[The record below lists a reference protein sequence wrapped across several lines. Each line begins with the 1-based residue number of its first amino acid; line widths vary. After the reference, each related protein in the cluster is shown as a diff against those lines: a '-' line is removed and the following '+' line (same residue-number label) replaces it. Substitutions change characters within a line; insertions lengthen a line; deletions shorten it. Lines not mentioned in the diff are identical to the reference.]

1 MKPEFKVGLS
11 AELVETSTEAQ
22 GVRHLGEGV
31 PAFYSTPS
39 MIALMERTSIELL
52 KPYLEDGEGSVGV
65 KVNIK
70 HFAATEIGA
79 KVRAKSTLQA
89 INGRRCVFAV
99 EAFNEKGKIGDGTH
113 ERTIITIMKFAGKS

>member
-11 AELVETSTEAQ
+11 AELAETSTEAQ

-31 PAFYSTPS
+31 PAFYSTPA

-52 KPYLEDGEGSVGV
+52 KPYLEEGEGSVGV

-70 HFAATEIGA
+70 HFASTQIGA

-89 INGRRCVFAV
+89 INDRRCVFAV
-99 EAFNEKGKIGDGTH
+99 EAFNEKGKIGEGTH
-113 ERTIITIMKFAGKS
+113 ERTIITIKKFSGQS

>member
-1 MKPEFKVGLS
+1 MKAELKVGLS
-11 AELVETSTEAQ
+11 AELTEISTEAQ

-39 MIALMERTSIELL
+39 MIALMERTSLELL

-70 HFAATEIGA
+70 HFGATEIGA
-79 KVRAKSTLQA
+79 EVRAKSTLQA

-113 ERTIITIMKFAGKS
+113 ERTIITVRKFAGQS

>member
-1 MKPEFKVGLS
+1 MKEEFKVGLS

-79 KVRAKSTLQA
+79 KIRAKSTLQA
-89 INGRRCVFAV
+89 INDRRCVFAV
-99 EAFNEKGKIGDGTH
+99 EASNEKGKIGDGTH
-113 ERTIITIMKFAGKS
+113 ERTIITVKKFTDKS

>member
-11 AELVETSTEAQ
+11 AELAETSTDAQ

-31 PAFYSTPS
+31 PAFYSTPA

-52 KPYLEDGEGSVGV
+52 KPYLEEGEGSVGV

-70 HFAATEIGA
+70 HFASTEIGA

-89 INGRRCVFAV
+89 INNRRCVFAV
-99 EAFNEKGKIGDGTH
+99 EAFNEKGKIGEGTH
-113 ERTIITIMKFAGKS
+113 ERTIITVKKFAGQP